1 MHTYTHICFRVAYEE
16 LLFNDLD
23 QELLIFLPSA
33 EIHSDLSHH
42 STYTEIFNKN
52 LIYVQI

>member
-1 MHTYTHICFRVAYEE
+1 MLESSIWRIV
-16 LLFNDLD
+16 LFNDLD